1 MWGQSQM
8 GSELMNDRP
17 WLSFLDTQRTRNK
30 WMCPQP
36 TNCYIYIY
44 KRSQAGA
51 ILEQPELLPG
61 SIEVPFSEVWK
72 AVRLS
77 DDPCSF
83 SLISVRSFSQ
93 QPLVSILEGQTLQS
107 RTILE

>member
-1 MWGQSQM
+1 MIDLGYPSWTPKEPETSGCVH
-8 GSELMNDRP
+8 N
-17 WLSFLDTQRTRNK
+17 
-30 WMCPQP
+30 QP
-36 TNCYIYIY
+36 IAIYIYIY